1 LYPEVI
7 SQAFPLRFNDFF
19 CKRGEKNPD
28 VDEYHETLHAE
39 ISFLRKR
46 TIRSSMTLSFHH
58 CDDAR
63 VTFTN
68 ENKRKETSS

>member
-1 LYPEVI
+1 LYPEVV

-28 VDEYHETLHAE
+28 VDEYHGTLHAE
-39 ISFLRKR
+39 ISFYAREF
-46 TIRSSMTLSFHH
+46 SMILSFHH